1 MEINT
6 PPAAESADQLISRL
20 ARMCECAG
28 LVASIVEPS
37 TKLRISTPNG
47 NEHLAETITL
57 RPDADD
63 VLMWW
68 WSWGRP
74 ICPAC
79 DIDFAV
85 SSLIRVVAGTRA

>member
-1 MEINT
+1 MEIKT

-20 ARMCECAG
+20 ATMCGRAG
-28 LVASIVEPS
+28 LVADIIEPS
-37 TKLRISTPNG
+37 TKIRISTPNG

-57 RPDADD
+57 KPDADD

-74 ICPAC
+74 ICPAY

-85 SSLIRVVAGTRA
+85 NSLARVVAGTRA